1 MASSQ
6 DYGAKPF
13 AAGDRRPL
21 TTVVLAMSADGKIA
35 DVGRSHPTFGSKY
48 DFDHLEQQVADAD
61 AVLFGSTTLRAGG
74 TAMRVISPARIAQR
88 VQDGKPEQP
97 IQMVCT
103 RTGELDPGLP
113 FFRQPIPR
121 YLLTTTEGATH
132 WQKQAG
138 FDRVFSAQTQ
148 DGQID
153 WHHALH
159 ELYQDGVSRIA
170 VLGGGEVVAALLE
183 ADLIDELHLTL
194 CPILLG
200 GKDAPTPVAGNGF
213 LQDCSPRLMLAG
225 VKQIESE
232 LFLHY
237 RVKHRLT

>member
-6 DYGAKPF
+6 DSIERQF
-13 AAGDRRPL
+13 AAAHQRPL
-21 TTVVLAMSADGKIA
+21 TTVVLAMSADGKIS
-35 DVGRSHPTFGSKY
+35 DVGRSHPTFGSKH

-74 TAMRVISPARIAQR
+74 TAMRVISPARTAQR
-88 VQDGKPEQP
+88 VKDGKPEQP
-97 IQMVCT
+97 IQIVCT
-103 RTGELDPGLP
+103 RTAELDPALP
-113 FFRQPIPR
+113 FFGQPIPR
-121 YLLTTTEGATH
+121 YLLTTTEGATR

-183 ADLIDELHLTL
+183 EDLIDELHLTL

-200 GKDAPTPVAGNGF
+200 GKEAPTPVAGAGF
-213 LQDCSPRLMLAG
+213 LQDCAPQLALVS

-232 LFLHY
+232 LFLYY
-237 RVKHRLT
+237 RVQHRLA